1 MQAGLFDIQ
10 SATDTTLIEK
20 YAISGSIGQISICNQ
35 HATTAITVDLYLDD
49 EKSAND
55 SKCYIIKNVSI
66 PGGVTLLLDHGI
78 SFDSSVLALK
88 IKTVGGSIDA
98 TNSVSVILK

>member
-20 YAISGSIGQISICNQ
+20 YSISGAISQISICNQ
-35 HATTAITVDLYLDD
+35 HASTAITIDLYLDD
-49 EKSAND
+49 EGGAND
-55 SKCYIIKNVSI
+55 SKCYIVKNVSV
-66 PGGVTLLLDHGI
+66 PAGATLLLDHGI

-88 IKTVGGSIDA
+88 LKTVGGSIDA
-98 TNSVSVILK
+98 TNSVSVIIK